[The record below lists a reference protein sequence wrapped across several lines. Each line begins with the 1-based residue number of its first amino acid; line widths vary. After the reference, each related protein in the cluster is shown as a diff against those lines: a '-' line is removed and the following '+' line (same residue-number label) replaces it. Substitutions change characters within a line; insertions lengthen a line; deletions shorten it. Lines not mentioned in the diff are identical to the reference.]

1 MQMEKFYIGME
12 AKRAT
17 KKMKKKSSVLPVT
30 VTADDIY

>member
-1 MQMEKFYIGME
+1 MPMEKFHIGME

-17 KKMKKKSSVLPVT
+17 KKKNKKSSVLPVT